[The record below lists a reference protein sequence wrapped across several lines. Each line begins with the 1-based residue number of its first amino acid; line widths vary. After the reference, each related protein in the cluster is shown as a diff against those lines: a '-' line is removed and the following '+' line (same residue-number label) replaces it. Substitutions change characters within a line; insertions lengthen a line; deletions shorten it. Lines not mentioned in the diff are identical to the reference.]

1 MVDSSCAQFTTKIS
15 FQIPQLFEN
24 NAQKYFT
31 EIYITSYY
39 SKGVKQISTNEWRK
53 QKKKTDC
60 HPDVL

>member
-39 SKGVKQISTNEWRK
+39 TYSKGVKQINTNEWRM
-53 QKKKTDC
+53 QKKN
-60 HPDVL
+60 